1 MTVIDLRMV
10 ASLATAAYAHG
21 DRMCGAIADHYDIT
35 RRDAKTL
42 LTRARR
48 AGHDIPMD
56 RRGPQGTL
64 RHGTRYHYR
73 KGCRCDACTAANRR
87 HQQEQQAR
95 RGVGRA
101 NPGRPPVER
110 GAVRCS
116 CGQQCKDRTALGAHT
131 WSAHNRWPTDAERV
145 IIAEQVAA

>member
-1 MTVIDLRMV
+1 M
-10 ASLATAAYAHG
+10 
-21 DRMCGAIADHYDIT
+21 T
-35 RRDAKTL
+35 RRRYTPTVADADEL
-42 LTRARR
+42 ERVLARALAR
-48 AGHDIPMD
+48 P
-56 RRGPQGTL
+56 L

-73 KGCRCDACTAANRR
+73 KGCRCDECTAANRR

-95 RGVGRA
+95 RGAGRA

-131 WSAHNRWPTDAERV
+131 WSAHDRWPTDAERV